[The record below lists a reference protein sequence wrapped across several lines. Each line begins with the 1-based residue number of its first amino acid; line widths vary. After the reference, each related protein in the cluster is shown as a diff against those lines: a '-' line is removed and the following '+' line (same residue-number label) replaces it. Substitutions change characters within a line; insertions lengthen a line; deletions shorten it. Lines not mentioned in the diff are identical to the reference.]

1 MNMMMLK
8 ATHRRNLKRKLM
20 GIHRR
25 TLKRIHRKMLRA
37 RAYTLSPPRVHRR
50 SEGWTL

>member
-1 MNMMMLK
+1 MMILK
-8 ATHRRNLKRKLM
+8 GTHRRNLKRKLV
-20 GIHRR
+20 GIHRMM
-25 TLKRIHRKMLRA
+25 LKRIHRKMLRA